1 MEKKNRIQKLRNEV
15 KDSIKK
21 VKEQFLFQSP
31 QEMVKDMQK
40 NRPVAD
46 MLVET
51 ALYFMEKFS
60 EKSGSGTYWILMI
73 WSILP

>member
-51 ALYFMEKFS
+51 ALYFMEKFT
-60 EKSGSGTYWILMI
+60 EKKQIGRAHV
-73 WSILP
+73 